1 MRSFQSWPQ
10 FEFDASANECGFD
23 LSTLPFQAIL
33 SSKKFW
39 NIRVRCLYIFR
50 LNILTL
56 MTMFVAFVVCFLFFA
71 AHSGLQFSSVIFF
84 FFCFALTM
92 SLFLIRNV
100 YLPWLKPKRKIW
112 HKFMRKKNEMETYP
126 SHNFMCAYEFHFPIY
141 HKHVYAFNNH
151 YECNGSRTHFR
162 TNTACPRAN
171 CFTPNYTPTWIAIYV
186 CVHILEVKALEIHLP
201 ELEYPNST
209 HPNTIIE

>member
-1 MRSFQSWPQ
+1 MSI
-10 FEFDASANECGFD
+10 GFG
-23 LSTLPFQAIL
+23 
-33 SSKKFW
+33 
-39 NIRVRCLYIFR
+39 
-50 LNILTL
+50 
-56 MTMFVAFVVCFLFFA
+56 FVD
-71 AHSGLQFSSVIFF
+71 F

-171 CFTPNYTPTWIAIYV
+171 CFTPNYTPTWSAIYV
-186 CVHILEVKALEIHLP
+186 CVHISEVKALEIHLP